1 MSNLPKGW
9 EEVTLSEV
17 CTKIQDGNYGT
28 FYPKS
33 HEFLESGIPFLT
45 SKAIGSNG
53 ILIPSKIDYISP
65 KKHAELKKAHLKLN
79 DILFTN
85 RGANVGAIGIVEEN
99 ISHGNIGPQLTLLRA
114 NEKITPNFLLYS
126 MRSSLVQK
134 QIESNDSGSAMN
146 FFGIKETSKFK
157 LYLPPLEE
165 QKKIADIL
173 STVDKK
179 IAFVEENINAT
190 EELKKGLMQKLL
202 TEGIG
207 HTEFKDSELG
217 RIPESWEVTELIK
230 ICEDN
235 KRAIVD
241 GPFGSNLK
249 TIHFREQGI
258 PVIQSNFVTSGKFNA
273 KEYVY
278 VDEDKFNS
286 EIRSKVVGGDIVMAK
301 IGANCGTSAII
312 PINHPVSLLSG
323 NSIKVSIDLNKA
335 SVVFV
340 DFIFKNMYSRT
351 NFAELKSIGAQP
363 AISMPLL
370 KKLKIPKPP
379 LEEQKQIAEI
389 ISTVDNKLENL
400 KEKKQYF
407 EELKKGLMQKLLTGE
422 VRV

>member
-1 MSNLPKGW
+1 MSNLPIGW
-9 EEVTLSEV
+9 KEVTLSEV

-65 KKHAELKKAHLKLN
+65 EKHAELKKAHLKLN

-85 RGANVGAIGIVEEN
+85 RGANVGAIGIVGEN

-126 MRSSLVQK
+126 MRSSLVKK

-190 EELKKGLMQKLL
+190 EELKNGLMQKLL

-217 RIPESWEVTELIK
+217 RIPKSWEISNIENIFNIFVGRDLKEDRFSKEKTDTHIFPVFSNTVDNNGFYGYYDYEEFNGSSLTVVGRGIGVGTAFTKNGSYGAIGRLLVLFPQKGIKPHFYTEYINFKIK
-230 ICEDN
+230 IFSE
-235 KRAIVD
+235 
-241 GPFGSNLK
+241 SS
-249 TIHFREQGI
+249 GI
-258 PVIQSNFVTSGKFNA
+258 PQLT
-273 KEYVY
+273 
-278 VDEDKFNS
+278 
-286 EIRSKVVGGDIVMAK
+286 
-301 IGANCGTSAII
+301 
-312 PINHPVSLLSG
+312 
-323 NSIKVSIDLNKA
+323 
-335 SVVFV
+335 
-340 DFIFKNMYSRT
+340 
-351 NFAELKSIGAQP
+351 GAQIKNYKCP
-363 AISMPLL
+363 I
-370 KKLKIPKPP
+370 PP

-389 ISTVDNKLENL
+389 LSTVDKKLENL
-400 KEKKQYF
+400 KEKKQSF

>member
-65 KKHAELKKAHLKLN
+65 EKHAELKKAHLKLN

-157 LYLPPLEE
+157 LYLPPIEE

-173 STVDKK
+173 STFDKK

-207 HTEFKDSELG
+207 HTEFKESELG
-217 RIPESWEVTELIK
+217 RIPESWEVGKIMDILTIKYGKSQKEVENPNGDYPILGSGGLMGYANSYLYDKPSVLIGRKGTIDKPQYIEKPFWTVDTLFYSDIKLDNLPLFVYYLFLTIDWRKYNEASGVPSLSVNNIHNIK
-230 ICEDN
+230 I
-235 KRAIVD
+235 
-241 GPFGSNLK
+241 
-249 TIHFREQGI
+249 
-258 PVIQSNFVTSGKFNA
+258 
-273 KEYVY
+273 
-278 VDEDKFNS
+278 
-286 EIRSKVVGGDIVMAK
+286 
-301 IGANCGTSAII
+301 
-312 PINHPVSLLSG
+312 
-323 NSIKVSIDLNKA
+323 SI
-335 SVVFV
+335 
-340 DFIFKNMYSRT
+340 
-351 NFAELKSIGAQP
+351 
-363 AISMPLL
+363 
-370 KKLKIPKPP
+370 PP

-389 ISTVDNKLENL
+389 LSTVDKKLENL
-400 KEKKQYF
+400 KEKKQSF

>member
-9 EEVTLSEV
+9 KEITLSEV
-17 CTKIQDGNYGT
+17 CTKIQDGNYGS

-65 KKHAELKKAHLKLN
+65 EKHAELKKAHLKLN

-99 ISHGNIGPQLTLLRA
+99 ILHGNIGPQLTLLRA
-114 NEKITPNFLLYS
+114 NEKITPKFLLYS

-179 IAFVEENINAT
+179 IVFVEENINAT

-217 RIPESWEVTELIK
+217 RIPESWEVVTLNKYCNIFMSNVDKKSNSEEEKVLLCNYMDIYNNNYITNEISFMEATASSIQIEKFSLNVGDIMITKDSETKFDIARSSVVIENLQNVLCGYHLALIK
-230 ICEDN
+230 PDKN
-235 KRAIVD
+235 
-241 GPFGSNLK
+241 
-249 TIHFREQGI
+249 
-258 PVIQSNFVTSGKFNA
+258 
-273 KEYVY
+273 
-278 VDEDKFNS
+278 KFNS
-286 EIRSKVVGGDIVMAK
+286 IFLTK
-301 IGANCGTSAII
+301 IF
-312 PINHPVSLLSG
+312 
-323 NSIKVSIDLNKA
+323 DLDLYRKQLINKA
-335 SVVFV
+335 NGTTRFGLNVST
-340 DFIFKNMYSRT
+340 IE
-351 NFAELKSIGAQP
+351 NFL
-363 AISMPLL
+363 
-370 KKLKIPKPP
+370 IPFPP

-389 ISTVDNKLENL
+389 LLTIDNKLENL
-400 KEKKQYF
+400 KEKKQSF

>member
-9 EEVTLSEV
+9 EEVNFDNFFKTISA
-17 CTKIQDGNYGT
+17 KKYQIQKKDYLQKSI
-28 FYPKS
+28 YPVIDQGQKFIIAYS
-33 HEFLESGIPFLT
+33 NQSDKLLKNSSG
-45 SKAIGSNG
+45 
-53 ILIPSKIDYISP
+53 LIIFGDHTRIIKFIDFDFI
-65 KKHAELKKAHLKLN
+65 
-79 DILFTN
+79 
-85 RGANVGAIGIVEEN
+85 VGADGTQILDTKSNVDIKFAYY
-99 ISHGNIGPQLTLLRA
+99 TLLFKEIVSLGYSRHF
-114 NEKITPNFLLYS
+114 KI
-126 MRSSLVQK
+126 
-134 QIESNDSGSAMN
+134 
-146 FFGIKETSKFK
+146 IKEFN
-157 LYLPPLEE
+157 YLVPPLEE

-190 EELKKGLMQKLL
+190 EELKKGLMQKLF

-217 RIPESWEVTELIK
+217 RIPKSWEVVELLK
-230 ICEDN
+230 VCEDN

-249 TIHFREQGI
+249 TIHFREEGI

-286 EIRSKVVGGDIVMAK
+286 EIRSKVIGGDIVMAK

-312 PINHPVSLLSG
+312 PLEHPNALLSG
-323 NSIKVSIDLNKA
+323 NSIKISVDQNKA
-335 SVVFV
+335 STVFI
-340 DFIFKNMYSRT
+340 DFIFKSMYSR
-351 NFAELKSIGAQP
+351 NKLVELKSVGAQP

-370 KKLKIPKPP
+370 KKMKIVKPL

-389 ISTVDNKLENL
+389 LSTVDKKIENL
-400 KEKKQYF
+400 KEKKQSF